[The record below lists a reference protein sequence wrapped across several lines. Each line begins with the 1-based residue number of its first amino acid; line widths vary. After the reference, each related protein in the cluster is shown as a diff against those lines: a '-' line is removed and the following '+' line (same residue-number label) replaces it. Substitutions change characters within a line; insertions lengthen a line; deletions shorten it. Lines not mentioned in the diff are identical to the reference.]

1 MTPRSTGLRAL
12 FLLILLLTGLVGC
25 GKREWPSPV
34 ATEDRFRWRSVQ
46 VMRSQ
51 ACVIVN
57 MEASGAWQNI
67 SQVNVLLE
75 PVGTGPDDG
84 CASCPFSPRLT
95 RSFVQGDAG
104 YRRDLNRLVLTVCD
118 LEPNKTYRL
127 QVVGYNIF
135 PTLGTVLSEL
145 MLAAPQSGQ

>member
-12 FLLILLLTGLVGC
+12 FLLLLLLTGLVAC
-25 GKREWPSPV
+25 GKREWPTPV
-34 ATEDRFRWRSVQ
+34 ASEDRFRWRSVQ

-57 MEASGAWQNI
+57 MEASGTWQNI
-67 SQVNVLLE
+67 GKVNVLLE

-84 CASCPFSPRLT
+84 CASCPFSPRLI
-95 RSFVQGDAG
+95 RSFSQGDAG
-104 YRRDLNRLVLTVCD
+104 YRRDMNRLVLTVCD

-135 PTLGTVLSEL
+135 PTLGTVLSDL